1 MIENVASFFTG
12 LVKLIAGGINGL
24 VNLFAGLFV

>member
-1 MIENVASFFTG
+1 MIENVATFFTG
-12 LVKLIAGGINGL
+12 IVKLIAGGLNAL

>member
-1 MIENVASFFTG
+1 MIENAAAFFAG